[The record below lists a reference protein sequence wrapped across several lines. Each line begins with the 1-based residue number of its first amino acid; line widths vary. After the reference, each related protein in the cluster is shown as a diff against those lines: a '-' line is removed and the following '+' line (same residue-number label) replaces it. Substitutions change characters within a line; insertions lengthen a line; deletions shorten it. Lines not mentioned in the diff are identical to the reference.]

1 MIRRPPRSTRTDTR
15 CPYTTLFRSHLTRL
29 YEQRDGGD
37 GGHHGGEAVSIIGA
51 EIDRLGGFVGQGLS
65 QPVVNGGML
74 PAMGG
79 YMLVVEP
86 LLAPLSMAFIVPPIL
101 RMPLLQARNKRLM
114 APRAALLRGVAERT
128 TAHY

>member
-1 MIRRPPRSTRTDTR
+1 MHMYQSWLSESAIRYNRA
-15 CPYTTLFRSHLTRL
+15 HLTRL

-51 EIDRLGGFVGQGLS
+51 EIDRLGGFVGEGLS

-74 PAMGG
+74 LAMGG

-86 LLAPLSMAFIVPPIL
+86 LVASISLAFIVPRSEGRRVGNEWGRPCCTW
-101 RMPLLQARNKRLM
+101 
-114 APRAALLRGVAERT
+114 RAT
-128 TAHY
+128 